1 MSENFEKF
9 VSRTV
14 NGSANMSKFI
24 LIIAFVKF
32 LKCLSIYESYDLL
45 GYNSVFHFLYF
56 VKLFSTVIFILMKRS
71 LIKSMF
77 VMSKKS
83 LAKVVQLSILCIT
96 IEFMYLF
103 GLTICGPIHSILV
116 YEHSAQILV
125 AIFSGILSK
134 SNYTRTRGSIL
145 FFLGVVTLFLFD
157 SGLDNLNDSVDNQ
170 KEKNWFYFF
179 GITKRKSGILLLL
192 LVLFFKIIH
201 YKFSKKLAAQ
211 LGGPIK
217 LNMYSSLMITFL
229 LTPVYILSLL
239 FGSESYAYNGNILK
253 FALIAILMYILDF
266 YTSNFMQ
273 NKYEGLYTHKIG
285 YISVAISALITGYY
299 KSIYNTNAISKID
312 LSDRTV
318 KVDNLVSG
326 SVLVGAIFFILS
338 SDILSWSGK
347 KSKKGNFIGFSSE
360 GTPLFSFVENT
371 FNNSSSSSMQS
382 LIKQIF
388 ERKGSKISLLFLS
401 INISF
406 AFFELFYGFYN
417 NSLVLFLDSF
427 NKLFNSITLVIELI
441 DSVVSKWKPNR
452 SFPYGYGR
460 VKVLL
465 SYINLLFLFATSTYL
480 SYEGFMRLSSPP
492 TVGIDRLYTVSVTG
506 FVIKLIGI
514 YIHQHSFKKRV
525 SLKEV
530 YLGFIIDLLG
540 STAVI
545 VSAFCIIQYEL
556 YVADLV
562 STFLI
567 TIVISY
573 SLLPKLLKYA
583 NILTMSLS
591 SKDQKRFELALIKVS
606 NIEGVNSMH
615 SCRVWEHGNDDFRA
629 ALSLIVHSHVTEQ
642 RIITQATGILR
653 ESGVNTSTIQI
664 EKDDFYQHLSGLK
677 LGSEEVL
684 APRTS
689 IKNKQIQEYTKLI

>member
-1 MSENFEKF
+1 MSDSFKRK

-24 LIIAFVKF
+24 LIIAFVKV
-32 LKCLSIYESYDLL
+32 LKCVSIFESYDLL
-45 GYNSVFHFLYF
+45 GYNSIFRFLYF
-56 VKLFSTVIFILMKRS
+56 VKLFSTVVFLLMKRS
-71 LIKSMF
+71 LIKSIF
-77 VMSKKS
+77 VMSKKN
-83 LAKVVQLSILCIT
+83 LAKVIQLSILCT
-96 IEFMYLF
+96 SIEFMYYF
-103 GLTICGPIHSILV
+103 GLTHCGPIHSILV

-125 AIFSGILSK
+125 AMFSGIISK

-157 SGLDNLNDSVDNQ
+157 SGSDNLNYSVDYQ
-170 KEKNWFYFF
+170 KEKNWFYSF
-179 GITKRKSGILLLL
+179 GIPQRKSGILLLL
-192 LVLFFKIIH
+192 FVLILKIIH

-211 LGGPIK
+211 LGGSIK
-217 LNMYSSLMITFL
+217 LNMYSNLMITCL

-239 FGSESYAYNGNILK
+239 FGSESYAYNENILK
-253 FALIAILMYILDF
+253 FALIAISMYILDF

-285 YISVAISALITGYY
+285 YISIAISALVTGYY
-299 KSIYNTNAISKID
+299 RSIYNTNAISNID
-312 LSDRTV
+312 SSERDVT
-318 KVDNLVSG
+318 VDNLVSG

-360 GTPLFSFVENT
+360 GTPLFSFVEKT
-371 FNNSSSSSMQS
+371 INNSSNSSMQS
-382 LIKQIF
+382 LIKQIL
-388 ERKGSKISLLFLS
+388 ERKSSKKSLLFLF

-417 NSLVLFLDSF
+417 NSLVLILDSF
-427 NKLFNSITLVIELI
+427 NKVFNSITLVIELI
-441 DSVVSKWKPNR
+441 DSVISKWKPNR

-465 SYINLLFLFATSTYL
+465 SYVNFLFLFAISTYL

-506 FVIKLIGI
+506 FVIKLIEI
-514 YIHQHSFKKRV
+514 YIHRHSFKRSV
-525 SLKEV
+525 SLKEY
-530 YLGFIIDLLG
+530 YLDFIIDLLG
-540 STAVI
+540 STGVI
-545 VSAFCIIQYEL
+545 VSAFCIVQYEL

-567 TIVISY
+567 TIVILY

-615 SCRVWEHGNDDFRA
+615 SCRVWEHGTDDFRA

-653 ESGVNTSTIQI
+653 ESGVNTCTIQI

-684 APRTS
+684 APRS
-689 IKNKQIQEYTKLI
+689 NIKNKQIQEYTKLI